1 MNDILDEIFALVC
14 SQDPSHSWACGGEPL
29 PFCQRCTGLYV
40 GAAIALALHLL
51 VRPPLD
57 NRLRQLHALLLL
69 QMIPFGFH
77 LVPQGAVLR
86 TLSGLLFSFG
96 LVGFLWLLP
105 ATHFRLRTTNEPWR
119 FTAYVLTAA
128 ASLIFVLAAAA
139 WGGGAVGRIL
149 SVAGLAGLAGLGC
162 LTLANLAKCLCAGV
176 EGLRGWRRRT
186 AS

>member
-1 MNDILDEIFALVC
+1 MLDRVFELVC
-14 SQDPSHSWACGGEPL
+14 SQAPSHTWACGGETL

-51 VRPPLD
+51 VRPPLGY
-57 NRLRQLHALLLL
+57 RLRQLHALLLL

-105 ATHFRLRTTNEPWR
+105 ATHLRLRTTNESWR
-119 FTAYVLTAA
+119 FPAYALSGG
-128 ASLIFVLAAAA
+128 ASLIFVLAAAR
-139 WGGGAVGRIL
+139 WGGVAAGRVL
-149 SVAGLAGLAGLGC
+149 STIGLAGLVGLGF
-162 LTLANLAKCLCAGV
+162 LILANLAQRLCSAV
-176 EGLRGWRRRT
+176 TWLRRWRT